1 MQNREYIVF
10 EQTRDTES
18 TSHVRVCESC
28 AHYIFN
34 QLAGGYVVVQFYPWF
49 KFSFLLFQ
57 THYHVIIIHYHTQ
70 KQKKRKFEPRIKLNH
85 NRYSF
90 ASKEIVVEF
99 ACWNNAVKF
108 IASLKQNNSEGFIGS
123 PQILFSFKK
132 SMLNI
137 CGLKH
142 DFSRILNWLTRPL
155 NFMQNNVR
163 NFRQNGNSISRKTCK
178 EVKSGFPILYAVEK
192 FGSLLSKDKHKAR
205 GTLTPTHDPTLL
217 PMSWENCHGSQPT
230 ASTCCVELALKGM
243 LRTTFAI

>member
-1 MQNREYIVF
+1 MQNKEYIVF
-10 EQTRDTES
+10 EQTFDTES

-49 KFSFLLFQ
+49 KILFFCFKL
-57 THYHVIIIHYHTQ
+57 IIIHYHTQ

-99 ACWNNAVKF
+99 ACWNNSVKF

-132 SMLNI
+132 RPNI
-137 CGLKH
+137 K
-142 DFSRILNWLTRPL
+142 
-155 NFMQNNVR
+155 
-163 NFRQNGNSISRKTCK
+163 
-178 EVKSGFPILYAVEK
+178 LYVEY
-192 FGSLLSKDKHKAR
+192 
-205 GTLTPTHDPTLL
+205 
-217 PMSWENCHGSQPT
+217 
-230 ASTCCVELALKGM
+230 
-243 LRTTFAI
+243 LRT